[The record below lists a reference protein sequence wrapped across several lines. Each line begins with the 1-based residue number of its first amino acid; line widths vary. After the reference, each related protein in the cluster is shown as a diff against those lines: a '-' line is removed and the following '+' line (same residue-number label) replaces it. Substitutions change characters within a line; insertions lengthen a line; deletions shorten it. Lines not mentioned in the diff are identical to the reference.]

1 MAKKEYSL
9 FQSSIQKVASSRP
22 GAWFFSLTEH
32 HFDKAVLKLTNNK
45 ATMTRILA
53 GFPVVM
59 LTSTGAKSGL
69 PREVPLLGIQDESE
83 PNRIAFIA
91 SNWGKGKQPAWYYNL
106 ITNPRATVSI
116 SGQIG
121 DYIAH
126 EADGEE
132 YEKYWQSALDIHKG
146 YSLYQERAGDRHIPI
161 MVMTPVEA

>member
-1 MAKKEYSL
+1 MAEKEYTL
-9 FQSSIQKVASSRP
+9 FQSSIQKVASTGP

-45 ATMTRILA
+45 ATMTSVLA

-59 LTSTGAKSGL
+59 LTSIGAKSGL
-69 PREVPLLGIQDESE
+69 PREVPLLSIQDESE
-83 PNRIAFIA
+83 PNKIAFIA
-91 SNWGKGKQPAWYYNL
+91 SNWGKGNHPAWYYNL
-106 ITNPRATVSI
+106 LSNPRASVCI

-132 YEKYWQSALDIHKG
+132 YEKYWQSALGVHKG
-146 YSLYQERAGDRHIPI
+146 YSSYQQRAGDRQIPI